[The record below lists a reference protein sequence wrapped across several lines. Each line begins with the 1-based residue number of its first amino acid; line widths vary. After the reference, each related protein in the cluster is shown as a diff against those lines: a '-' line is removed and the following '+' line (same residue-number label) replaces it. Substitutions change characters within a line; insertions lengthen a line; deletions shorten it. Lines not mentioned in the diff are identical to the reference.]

1 MITDERVEKS
11 IIYMAESDEP
21 FAYARAKAK
30 AIEKEEKIVKAQA
43 FINAKRL
50 YDTVAEANAVA
61 ESSREYKDWK
71 ERWEN
76 ALADF
81 SLYENKRETEKVVW
95 ETWRTEQ
102 ANLRHT

>member
-1 MITDERVEKS
+1 MISEERVEKS
-11 IIYMAESDEP
+11 LVYLAESDEDY
-21 FAYARAKAK
+21 AYAHAKAK

-61 ESSREYKDWK
+61 DSSQEYKDWK

-76 ALADF
+76 SLAGVK
-81 SLYENKRETEKVVW
+81 LLENKRETEKVIW

-102 ANLRHT
+102 ANLRNT

>member
-1 MITDERVEKS
+1 
-11 IIYMAESDEP
+11 MAESDEP

>member
-1 MITDERVEKS
+1 MITEDRVEKS
-11 IIYMAESDEP
+11 ICYMAESDDG
-21 FAYARAKAK
+21 FAYAHAKAK
-30 AIEKEEKIVKAQA
+30 AIEKEEKIVKAKA
-43 FINAKRL
+43 FIEARRL
-50 YDTVAEANAVA
+50 YDTIAEANAVA

-76 ALADF
+76 ALADVK
-81 SLYENKRETEKVVW
+81 LLENKRDTEKVIW